1 LYWHEDQD
9 FYDASQRNVNP
20 FAALH
25 DVLPERL
32 QEQLQP
38 QQQLPPSPVTA
49 ATLEPYAKLKRNT
62 LQKMVHQREIS
73 HLLETACED
82 ISLEQALQS
91 ATVPQLRQVLQLA
104 DSMVSHSNAQPPPP
118 SIEELDAHVRQ
129 LRVLLHKQSP
139 PLHLAPVVAD
149 GSCFYYALAL
159 QIDGMLSPGYH
170 EGCTGQQEC
179 DCFVACSAL
188 REQTVQY
195 VIDHYD
201 TDEHMQLLMQGR
213 LQDCGC
219 ADVAPGDIVRQY
231 AVIMRSKHTMT
242 DVLEQYVCSR
252 FLKRDILTFNAD
264 KPATFPCLEYI
275 DHSSYTDEPVR
286 IQYSWRLQH
295 CNAILSTERM
305 AQLHR
310 MSNVCLQSG
319 GLSIIF
325 SDAFSRAV
333 VNDAG
338 QQQCPA
344 AGPGPAVPVLAH
356 KASSAIQAAVPVLA
370 HKASAAIQ
378 AGIAPELHSSD
389 SFSDSALPGEH
400 INQSLSLT
408 RWRVSLCAC
417 AHINTT
423 YYICVRVRTLT
434 LHIHQRIL
442 TLHIILNCT
451 RTPCYVRTWVC
462 IVR

>member
-1 LYWHEDQD
+1 MSGGETGRYGRGGATHAEKVCSAQLSRGSGRGRRGDVINVSS
-9 FYDASQRNVNP
+9 SQR
-20 FAALH
+20 AAQTY
-25 DVLPERL
+25 R
-32 QEQLQP
+32 
-38 QQQLPPSPVTA
+38 SMA
-49 ATLEPYAKLKRNT
+49 GSNNR
-62 LQKMVHQREIS
+62 S
-73 HLLETACED
+73 H
-82 ISLEQALQS
+82 I
-91 ATVPQLRQVLQLA
+91 RG
-104 DSMVSHSNAQPPPP
+104 DS
-118 SIEELDAHVRQ
+118 SIESKDMAPDQPHAEGENTSTQ
-129 LRVLLHKQSP
+129 LST
-139 PLHLAPVVAD
+139 
-149 GSCFYYALAL
+149 
-159 QIDGMLSPGYH
+159 ILSPCH
-170 EGCTGQQEC
+170 
-179 DCFVACSAL
+179 
-188 REQTVQY
+188 TV
-195 VIDHYD
+195 V
-201 TDEHMQLLMQGR
+201 
-213 LQDCGC
+213 
-219 ADVAPGDIVRQY
+219 
-231 AVIMRSKHTMT
+231 
-242 DVLEQYVCSR
+242 
-252 FLKRDILTFNAD
+252 
-264 KPATFPCLEYI
+264 PCLEYI
-275 DHSSYTDEPVR
+275 DHSSYTDDPVR
-286 IQYSWRLQH
+286 IQYCMRLQH
-295 CNAILSTERM
+295 YNVILSSERM
-305 AQLHR
+305 AQLPR

-356 KASSAIQAAVPVLA
+356 KTSSAIQAAVPVFA